1 MDKHV
6 QDRSGSRSCL
16 TLASKQF
23 PFYNTIF
30 LLIKNK
36 PVAFQ
41 CVQAQNSIGAILA
54 IKRNHPGCAHR
65 HHIDQLLSISA
76 DTETDFRI
84 IENTNIAEE
93 LSVVVVTGFR
103 TFKLVLD
110 VRKSSALNTDA
121 EQCQQSNSSHGL
133 HDIHSID
140 GSSNLALAGIDADP
154 HSIFL
159 QHYRL

>member
-1 MDKHV
+1 M
-6 QDRSGSRSCL
+6 SR
-16 TLASKQF
+16 
-23 PFYNTIF
+23 
-30 LLIKNK
+30 
-36 PVAFQ
+36 
-41 CVQAQNSIGAILA
+41 
-54 IKRNHPGCAHR
+54 
-65 HHIDQLLSISA
+65 IDQLLSISA
-76 DTETDFRI
+76 DTETNFRI

-93 LSVVVVTGFR
+93 LGVVVVTGFR